1 MILKHAFIL
10 ALASAQLLADTPSDE
25 PQPHSIMGYTQH
37 AADEKSSFCLA
48 TATDAKFT
56 TASFP
61 LSCHWMISK
70 SADLLRVQL
79 EDGSVWEI
87 SSRDTSTLDNWR
99 TDDPLFVSPA
109 SSWFFSQNYYIT
121 NRTDDSY
128 VRANLVEGPTTY
140 GPYSHWITGV
150 DIDVERSPADRKP
163 DAFIYLENQTVW
175 CVDPNDVTI
184 LSDRKGG
191 SEWGPNDPVIII
203 LSKRSKYDHILIDTT
218 TGTQVHVKQQ

>member
-1 MILKHAFIL
+1 MILKHAFVL

-25 PQPHSIMGYTQH
+25 PVPHSMVGYAEYT
-37 AADEKSSFCLA
+37 ADEKPSFYLA
-48 TATDAKFT
+48 TDTDAKFT

-70 SADLLRVQL
+70 SADLLRLQL

-87 SSRDTSTLDNWR
+87 SGRDKSTLDRWR
-99 TDDPLFVSPA
+99 SDDPLFIAPA
-109 SSWFFSQNYYIT
+109 SSWFVSQNYYIT

-150 DIDVERSPADRKP
+150 DIEEQKSLSDRKL

-175 CVDPNDVTI
+175 HVDPNNVAI
-184 LSDRKGG
+184 LSDRKSG

-203 LSKRSKYDHILIDTT
+203 LSKNPRFDHILINTT